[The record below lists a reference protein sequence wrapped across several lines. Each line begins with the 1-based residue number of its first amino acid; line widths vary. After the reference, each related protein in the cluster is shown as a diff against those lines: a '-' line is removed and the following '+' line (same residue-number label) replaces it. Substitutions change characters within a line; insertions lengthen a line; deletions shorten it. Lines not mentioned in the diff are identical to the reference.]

1 MNNFIKV
8 NSEKCTKCG
17 LCVKICRGTL
27 VMSDLGPKVD
37 RDLCIECGHC
47 VAVCPM
53 VL

>member
-27 VMSDLGPKVD
+27 VIIMGFYMKLL
-37 RDLCIECGHC
+37 RL
-47 VAVCPM
+47 
-53 VL
+53 